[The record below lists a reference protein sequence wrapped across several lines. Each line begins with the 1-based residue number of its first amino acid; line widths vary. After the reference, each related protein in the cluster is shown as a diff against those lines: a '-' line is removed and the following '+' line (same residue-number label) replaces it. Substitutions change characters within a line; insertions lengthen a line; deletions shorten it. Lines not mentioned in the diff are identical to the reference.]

1 MIEIN
6 ARMGGGQ
13 VRKTHLLASG
23 VDLVEETLFTAVGIP
38 CNPHVSIE
46 NTAVAYTY
54 VTNQKSGVVD
64 GLASAAKRVA
74 ETDKS
79 VAYCKPLVKD
89 GAAIVGSDDALPDWL
104 LDVMVTDSDAKRALD
119 HVLSVATAL
128 DVPRFVR

>member
-1 MIEIN
+1 MTQAN
-6 ARMGGGQ
+6 AVVLLSGGLDSSTVLAMAQQQNFNCYALSFHYGQ
-13 VRKTHLLASG
+13 RSHAELT
-23 VDLVEETLFTAVGIP
+23 
-38 CNPHVSIE
+38 
-46 NTAVAYTY
+46 
-54 VTNQKSGVVD
+54 
-64 GLASAAKRVA
+64 AAKRVA

-119 HVLSVATAL
+119 HVLSVAKAL